1 MKDEYARAYVS
12 YERDHWWFKARRV
25 ILKGLLNL
33 HIPWKPGMRV
43 VEIGTGPGENL
54 GYLYPAGIDLR
65 GIEPDPA
72 NAAVANAKGGAP
84 VYVGTVEQMP
94 VEIARDKQDLICLFD
109 VLEHIQNDEF
119 ALDALRE
126 ALADGGWL
134 ALSVP
139 AYRWMWGQQD
149 VVNMH
154 CRRYTRGELR
164 RKLENHGYSIVRA
177 TYFNS
182 ILFPP
187 IALFR
192 LLARLPPWKNRPVR
206 SDFEY
211 SAGPANRLLYAL
223 FRMEWPLL
231 KWINLPVGGSCFVL
245 ARKDG
250 GAACP

>member
-1 MKDEYARAYVS
+1 MKDDYARAYVS

-54 GYLYPAGIDLR
+54 GSLYPAGIALR

-84 VYVGTVEQMP
+84 VFVGTVEQLP
-94 VEIARDKQDLICLFD
+94 AEIARDPQDLICLFD
-109 VLEHIQNDEF
+109 VLEHIPDDGF
-119 ALDALRE
+119 ALDALRA

-154 CRRYTRGELR
+154 CRRYTRSELC

-192 LLARLPPWKNRPVR
+192 LLARLAMKKDRVAR

-211 SAGPANRLLYAL
+211 SAGFLNYLLYGL
-223 FRMEWPLL
+223 FRLEWPLL
-231 KWINLPVGGSCFVL
+231 KWVNFPFGGSCFVL
-245 ARKDG
+245 ARKG
-250 GAACP
+250 GSLPCP